1 MFGNG
6 LLIAFRPYVWITE
19 DSPAFKMLANAGNS
33 KTVKGGS
40 WANSADQI
48 SIESRGPMPADH
60 SSEFLGFRPALIR
73 K

>member
-1 MFGNG
+1 
-6 LLIAFRPYVWITE
+6 
-19 DSPAFKMLANAGNS
+19 MLANSGDS

>member
-1 MFGNG
+1 DS
-6 LLIAFRPYVWITE
+6 FRPYKWIVE
-19 DSPAFKMLANAGNS
+19 DSPAFDILANSGDS

-40 WANSADQI
+40 WANNADQI